1 MEWSQA
7 RSGRATSMPH
17 YACRSAGRGARIVRP
32 DATVTVERWLPRFD
46 VRERHAHI
54 VPLPPEQALE
64 VALAVPVAPDRLVR
78 ALFRLR
84 GLSARDETIGSFSSR
99 GGFVALERT
108 PTTYVF
114 GAAVRLRGEPR
125 VAADADAWRRW
136 RPPGV
141 KVAADFRAEPA
152 GAGATRLSTETRVLA
167 LDRRT
172 RVVFR
177 LYWLVV
183 GPFSAVIRRRWLRAI
198 AERAGQ
204 ARLATER
211 RETHEESS

>member
-1 MEWSQA
+1 M
-7 RSGRATSMPH
+7 
-17 YACRSAGRGARIVRP
+17 
-32 DATVTVERWLPRFD
+32 
-46 VRERHAHI
+46 
-54 VPLPPEQALE
+54 
-64 VALAVPVAPDRLVR
+64 
-78 ALFRLR
+78 
-84 GLSARDETIGSFSSR
+84 
-99 GGFVALERT
+99 
-108 PTTYVF
+108 
-114 GAAVRLRGEPR
+114 
-125 VAADADAWRRW
+125 
-136 RPPGV
+136 
-141 KVAADFRAEPA
+141 KVAAYVRAEPA